1 MRVHVLAMMFAAA
14 SVSGLSINGNDRL
27 ANANPSHHPAPATLE
42 APSVVAT
49 EQHAAGHEPM
59 TAQNEGKEV
68 KRRDTRSQECPDG
81 MVLAHGQ
88 RCDLFE
94 QVCVRW
100 EDPEGR
106 PSRRVCGAFRAPS
119 QCVGQRRAMRFC
131 IDRDEHVELGSG
143 LPMVGV
149 SWETAA
155 ATCAGEGKRLC
166 TGAEWEFACEGEE
179 GLPYPY
185 GHERSRSLCNQD
197 RVVRDGEKGVRGD
210 VREPAHPSCVSP
222 FGVRDMVGNVDE
234 WVSRPHEAS
243 PNRSEL
249 RGGWWMTGRNRCR
262 AATTSHDERYAGRQ
276 TGFRCCRNAEPSGPM
291 AGK

>member
-1 MRVHVLAMMFAAA
+1 MRLHVLAMMFAAA
-14 SVSGLSINGNDRL
+14 SVSGLSITGGDGL
-27 ANANPSHHPAPATLE
+27 ANANPSHRAAQATIEAPAAVEVAEEQAEERSEERSEQEKAADTLT
-42 APSVVAT
+42 V
-49 EQHAAGHEPM
+49 
-59 TAQNEGKEV
+59 
-68 KRRDTRSQECPDG
+68 RSPDCPDG
-81 MVLAHGQ
+81 MVLAHGD

-94 QVCVRW
+94 QVCLRW
-100 EDPEGR
+100 DDPEGR
-106 PSRRVCGAFRAPS
+106 PARRVCGAFRAPS
-119 QCVGQRRAMRFC
+119 RCVGQRHAMRFC
-131 IDRDEHVELGSG
+131 IDRDEHVEPGSS
-143 LPMVGV
+143 LPMAGV

-185 GHERSRSLCNQD
+185 GYERSRSLCNQD
-197 RVVRDGEKGVRGD
+197 RVVRDGEKAARGD
-210 VREPAHPSCVSP
+210 AREPSHPSCVSP

-234 WVSRPHEAS
+234 WVSRPYETS

-262 AATTSHDERYAGRQ
+262 AATTSHDERYADRQ
-276 TGFRCCRNAEPSGPM
+276 TGFRCCRNAEPSGAM

>member
-1 MRVHVLAMMFAAA
+1 MTFAAT
-14 SVSGLSINGNDRL
+14 SVSGISVTGSDSL
-27 ANANPSHHPAPATLE
+27 ANPTPSHRAVPATIDASARAETNEPPAEHTVEVE
-42 APSVVAT
+42 A
-49 EQHAAGHEPM
+49 
-59 TAQNEGKEV
+59 TAQKEA
-68 KRRDTRSQECPDG
+68 RTSQDCPDG
-81 MVLAHGQ
+81 MVIVYGQ

-94 QVCVRW
+94 QVCLRW

-106 PSRRVCGAFRAPS
+106 PARRVCGAFRAPS
-119 QCVGQRRAMRFC
+119 RCVGRRHAMRFC
-131 IDRDEHVELGSG
+131 IDRDEQVEPGSR
-143 LPMVGV
+143 LPTTGV
-149 SWETAA
+149 SWETATAVCA
-155 ATCAGEGKRLC
+155 AEGKRLC

-185 GHERSRSLCNQD
+185 GYERSRALCNQD
-197 RVVRDGEKGVRGD
+197 RVVRDGERGARGD

-234 WVSRPHEAS
+234 WVTRPYETS

-262 AATTSHDERYAGRQ
+262 AATTSHDERYADRQ
-276 TGFRCCRNAEPSGPM
+276 TGFRCCRDAPPSGSV